1 MEFDGPGHFFVCG
14 APSGAT
20 VMKRRHMELLGHSLV
35 SIVFADWYGRDA
47 AGNEEY
53 LRQRLSLAQTSSAS
67 FTASSSADTTTTT
80 LPPCRPPSS
89 IATASAVLTLPP
101 CLPTPSTA
109 ASSAATTTTTT
120 SFCFSTK
127 SPAEPNGKEDGKSST
142 HANKNKT
149 HAGEECGLG
158 LVVRVMVWAALRRAA
173 RALARKAV

>member
-67 FTASSSADTTTTT
+67 FTATSSADTTTTT

-109 ASSAATTTTTT
+109 ASSAATTTTTLQPHSASLPSHQQNQT
-120 SFCFSTK
+120 GRK
-127 SPAEPNGKEDGKSST
+127 MA
-142 HANKNKT
+142 
-149 HAGEECGLG
+149 
-158 LVVRVMVWAALRRAA
+158 RAA
-173 RALARKAV
+173 RTPTRTRRMPVRNVV